1 MYKKTIKWF
10 TETGKQSQQIIKHFG
25 ILILISVL
33 NLPTSVYTHNKTC
46 QIDCSPR
53 PSIKKD
59 IVHVK
64 HLSYWVTG
72 RNERKVKNMNPLF
85 TAQAAVTDPD
95 AEEGGEGGGGG
106 EGELLI

>member
-1 MYKKTIKWF
+1 MYQKTIKWF

-85 TAQAAVTDPD
+85 SAQAAVTDPD
-95 AEEGGEGGGGG
+95 AEEGGGG
-106 EGELLI
+106 